1 MPAKQAIF
9 PSSQRRGGCAERGE
23 GADGV
28 ARSANPIGR
37 SLNEDRRNI
46 SAELTTPARLLL
58 RLRPIGLA
66 LRATPPLRGGEYLR
80 QQDSNGH
87 DQIKRKQQNET
98 RNDAQLRPH
107 QPRLF
112 SSR

>member
-66 LRATPPLRGGEYLR
+66 LRATPPLQRRGIAAYTL
-80 QQDSNGH
+80 NGKST
-87 DQIKRKQQNET
+87 ITAGKT
-98 RNDAQLRPH
+98 
-107 QPRLF
+107 F
-112 SSR
+112 SLLTTSTSLPGA

>member
-66 LRATPPLRGGEYLR
+66 LRATPPLRGGE
-80 QQDSNGH
+80 
-87 DQIKRKQQNET
+87 
-98 RNDAQLRPH
+98 
-107 QPRLF
+107 
-112 SSR
+112 SSPIP